1 MQFAGK
7 KPPPAIIVLFV
18 TFFPLQGFFNLV
30 VYKFP
35 QIHRY
40 FEKKR
45 MGSVSASISS
55 SGGSIT
61 SLLSSIRRNRME
73 KKQRKKG
80 KDKIDARLTS
90 VTLESE
96 NRTSTIV
103 KESEVPAIDDD
114 HEHVEELNN
123 VGHSTVTFAPDVELK
138 EYDLY
143 LQNAERIEGGW
154 EDENGASNSESD
166 NDAIDELAHIVVA

>member
-1 MQFAGK
+1 
-7 KPPPAIIVLFV
+7 
-18 TFFPLQGFFNLV
+18 
-30 VYKFP
+30 
-35 QIHRY
+35 
-40 FEKKR
+40 

-80 KDKIDARLTS
+80 KDKVDARLTS
-90 VTLESE
+90 VTLQSE

-103 KESEVPAIDDD
+103 KESEVHVPAIDDD

-138 EYDLY
+138 EYDLS

-154 EDENGASNSESD
+154 EDENGASNCESD
-166 NDAIDELAHIVVA
+166 NDADNSDAIDELAHIVEA

>member
-35 QIHRY
+35 QISRY
-40 FEKKR
+40 FEQKKK
-45 MGSVSASISS
+45 GSVSTSI

-61 SLLSSIRRNRME
+61 TFLSSIRRNKIE

-80 KDKIDARLTS
+80 KDRVDARLTS
-90 VTLESE
+90 FTVESE
-96 NRTSTIV
+96 NRTSTIA
-103 KESEVPAIDDD
+103 KDSEVPGDQD
-114 HEHVEELNN
+114 VEEVN
-123 VGHSTVTFAPDVELK
+123 VGKSTVTFAPDAELK
-138 EYDLY
+138 EYDQSLE
-143 LQNAERIEGGW
+143 NPHSIENGW
-154 EDENGASNSESD
+154 EDEND
-166 NDAIDELAHIVVA
+166 NATNDRNETDAIDELALIVEA